1 MAQTSK
7 PALLEREWF
16 YPFELPNGEVTP
28 TYSGGMLD
36 EVHSTRLQMM
46 DTALQPVFGQSL
58 QGQSA
63 VDLAC
68 HQGYFSSQLL
78 ARGAASVIGIDARE
92 EHVRDATDIHR
103 AMGHDNFT
111 GHQSDVHDLNAE
123 QLGLFDIVLNFGLIY
138 HLENPIGAL
147 RVSRALTRRVC
158 LVETQVV
165 PGVNGWVDWGNYRF
179 VRPLKGSFG
188 IIDEHGETHAP
199 EASTTGICLA
209 PDIGGLLW
217 IMQKVGFDRVELI
230 EPPRDGYEQH
240 VNFKRVM
247 VAGYVDA

>member
-1 MAQTSK
+1 MSHKSTTD
-7 PALLEREWF
+7 LLAREWF
-16 YPFELPNGEVTP
+16 YPFELPGGETTP
-28 TYSGGMLD
+28 TYNGGMLD

-46 DTALQPVFGQSL
+46 DAALNPVFGDSL
-58 QGQSA
+58 AGRTA

-68 HQGYFSSQLL
+68 HQGYFSSQLI
-78 ARGAASVIGIDARE
+78 ARGADCVLGIDARA
-92 EHVRDATDIHR
+92 EHIENARDIST
-103 AMGHDNFT
+103 AMGLANFQAI
-111 GHQSDVHDLNAE
+111 QSDVHDLDCD
-123 QLGLFDIVLNFGLIY
+123 QLGQFDIVLNFGLIY

-147 RVSRALTRRVC
+147 RISRALSRRLC

-165 PGVNGWVDWGNYRF
+165 PGVTGWVDWGNYKF

-209 PDIGGLLW
+209 PDIAGLLW

-230 EPPRDGYEQH
+230 EPPSDGYEQH
-240 VNFKRVM
+240 ANFKRVM
-247 VAGYVDA
+247 VAGYVDD